1 MEEGL
6 HLKRKDPEH
15 FNEAAVAYS
24 LHGLANVYSIM
35 KEEGLADASYQDA
48 LAMKVH
54 FYGQKS
60 NDVARTQLRY
70 AESLGS
76 DRKSLMLATSLLDE
90 ALGVFKLFLS
100 EDQFEV
106 QLAQELFSKKLQQ
119 LQVLPEP
126 LQASPSLLLT
136 LLSGFLHPWHVG
148 GPESRFY
155 KTLNDAPGGTK
166 EFMQV
171 FQPSLPFRERFLENL
186 GPRFAEHARQFAR
199 DGLLIVPGYITNLA
213 CWDKWYTS
221 TMNRVGSYQRDLH
234 MKTFTATSH
243 ERVEI
248 CEEVLRCIADPYLL
262 ALITFAAGGL
272 VKLSDFRAAT
282 TFPGPEVLF
291 RAWKWHRD
299 GGKEPEWKIMVL
311 LDDVRPGGSEM
322 HYLKQSMRC
331 WKGLRQKDAN
341 FSMDDA
347 LSIAAAGSSALPPIT
362 RCFGRAGTDNLP
374 THSLRSEGSLP
385 SVSSETFHTSPACTL
400 WTLSE
405 RIICPNRIP
414 GLPRSFYAEVVSRG
428 RTKARR
434 SA

>member
-1 MEEGL
+1 M
-6 HLKRKDPEH
+6 
-15 FNEAAVAYS
+15 AQ
-24 LHGLANVYSIM
+24 
-35 KEEGLADASYQDA
+35 EEGLADASYQDA

-262 ALITFAAGGL
+262 ALITFAAGGS

-282 TFPGPEVLF
+282 TFPGPEVAVRQEHCHALSGTLANVAYAHDCSFIMFLNSFLISPEVLF

-362 RCFGRAGTDNLP
+362 RCFGRAGTVILFAGQGLHRAS
-374 THSLRSEGSLP
+374 HSQFAQRRVVTFRP
-385 SVSSETFHTSPACTL
+385 SQMIWRPLSPPRP
-400 WTLSE
+400 SE
-405 RIICPNRIP
+405 R
-414 GLPRSFYAEVVSRG
+414 V
-428 RTKARR
+428 
-434 SA
+434 